1 MGPHPAFTL
10 SIRALAGLAASLA
23 LAGAFAQTTA
33 LRTLPE
39 DARRGVLSHVREN
52 LVTLDGKQTRLA
64 PGAQIRGANNLIVVP
79 TAVPKDSL
87 VKYQLS
93 AGGELFRAWVLTA
106 EEAKR
111 PDPAAAPPDSLE
123 KGRPFSEI
131 VSPQTAPAAGRPGKP

>member
-1 MGPHPAFTL
+1 MGPHPALAL

-52 LVTLDGKQTRLA
+52 LVTLDGRQIRLA
-64 PGAQIRGANNLIVVP
+64 PGAQIRAANNLIVQP
-79 TAVPKDSL
+79 TALPKDSL

-93 AGGELFRAWVLTA
+93 AAGELFRAWVLTA

-111 PDPAAAPPDSLE
+111 RDAAAPPDSLE

-131 VSPQTAPAAGRPGKP
+131 VSPQTAPPAGRPGKP